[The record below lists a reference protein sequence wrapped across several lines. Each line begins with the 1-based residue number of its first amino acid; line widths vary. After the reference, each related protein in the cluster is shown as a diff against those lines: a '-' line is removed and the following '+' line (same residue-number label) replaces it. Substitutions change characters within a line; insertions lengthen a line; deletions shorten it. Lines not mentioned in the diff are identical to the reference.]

1 MDYEPVI
8 GLETHAELLTES
20 KLWCRCATRFGQ
32 APNTQTCP
40 ICLGMPG
47 VLPVL
52 NGRAFELALRA
63 AVALGCTIS
72 RTTFFDRKNYYYP
85 DLPKNYQVSQ
95 NYSNLGTDGRLEV
108 PVDGTSRTVGITNV
122 HLEEDAGKNLHA
134 ERPAAA
140 GPAGADFSLV
150 DLNRAGV
157 PLLEIVSAPDM
168 HSVAEADAYMQVLR
182 QILLY
187 TQVSDCKMQEGSL
200 RFEASISMRPAGTG
214 GLGAR
219 VEIKNLNSMKAVR
232 GALEY
237 EIRRQSKVLAEG
249 GKVAQETRLWDEAR
263 SATARMRSKEE
274 AQDYR
279 YFPEPDLLPVQV
291 TDEMIERVRSEL
303 PELPLARRRRFVEAL
318 GLSEYDAQVL
328 TGDRNVADYFEECL
342 RHYSAPKSIA
352 NWIMNVVLGQLNERG
367 ITVWQYEIQ
376 PHEMAELVKLVDQ
389 GKVNGEGARK
399 VMAALVERARTAPPI
414 VVTASSASQTQTTGV
429 VTAIVELG
437 VEQISDE
444 DALAPVVDE
453 VLAKNTKMAQD
464 YLGGKQA
471 ALGALVGQVMR
482 ATRGKADP
490 KLVNQLLRRKLD
502 AVR

>member
-95 NYSNLGTDGRLEV
+95 NYSNLGTDGRLDV
-108 PVDGTSRTVGITNV
+108 PLDGTACTVGITNV

-140 GPAGADFSLV
+140 GPAGADYSLV

-318 GLSEYDAQVL
+318 GLSEYEAQVL
-328 TGDRNVADYFEECL
+328 TDDPAVAAYFEACL
-342 RHYSAPKSIA
+342 RFYDAPKSIA

-367 ITVWQYEIQ
+367 ISIKEF
-376 PHEMAELVKLVDQ
+376 ELTP
-389 GKVNGEGARK
+389 
-399 VMAALVERARTAPPI
+399 ARTAAFVKLLVEGTVNAQGGRDFVRAI
-414 VVTASSASQTQTTGV
+414 ANGLKVTDDVTATVAN
-429 VTAIVELG
+429 LG
-437 VEQISDE
+437 LEQISDE
-444 DALAPVVDE
+444 GALAPVVDE
-453 VLAKNTKMAQD
+453 VLAKNEKMAQD

-502 AVR
+502 AMR